1 MSDPIAILV
10 EPYLRYRSPGKLR
23 VLLSMLSRHSVV
35 ENREEVEAY
44 VSEWE
49 QGSTPAAG
57 RMLYLNTRKLLE
69 CFSEH
74 RLQRLYLY
82 FFRCEC
88 ILDGQKQSFT
98 NLLQSQEVSSYPIG
112 RTRRK
117 LVASDV
123 AKLLDD
129 NQLSNSARSALNK
142 VFGCSVI
149 YETIDDIKTSDAL
162 GNADGCFVGSR
173 AEPVFVLKGS
183 VIERIISS
191 LALEKLQSDAATQA
205 ESTPQEVNLR
215 DAKLH
220 IAEKFRNR
228 KPIGVQLDIPT
239 SPRLKSVRSNLR

>member
-1 MSDPIAILV
+1 MSGPIAILV

-35 ENREEVEAY
+35 ENPEEVETY

-49 QGSTPAAG
+49 QGSTRAAG

-69 CFSEH
+69 CFSEN

-88 ILDGQKQSFT
+88 ITDGQKQKFT
-98 NLLQSQEVSSYPIG
+98 DLLQSQEVSSYPI
-112 RTRRK
+112 RRK

-129 NQLSNSARSALNK
+129 SQLSNSVRSALIK
-142 VFGCSVI
+142 VFRGSVI
-149 YETIDDIKTSDAL
+149 YETIDDVKTSDAL
-162 GNADGCFVGSR
+162 RNADGCFVGSR
-173 AEPVFVLKGS
+173 AEPVFVLKRS
-183 VIERIISS
+183 VFERISSS

-205 ESTPQEVNLR
+205 ESTPQAVNLR

-228 KPIGVQLDIPT
+228 KPTGVQLDVPT
-239 SPRLKSVRSNLR
+239 SPRLMSVSFNLR